1 MGTVSGSGVANVVAS
16 GQFTIPL
23 MKRFGFPAAFA
34 GGVEATSSMGGQI
47 MPPVMGAVAFIMAE
61 TIGVPYSEIVIAAII
76 PALLYFAAC
85 FWSVHLEA
93 GKRGLHGLP
102 RERAAERHGRAPRTT
117 GILILPLARAGLS
130 ALRRLHA
137 ALRRRRRRWR

>member
-1 MGTVSGSGVANVVAS
+1 
-16 GQFTIPL
+16 
-23 MKRFGFPAAFA
+23 
-34 GGVEATSSMGGQI
+34 MGGQI

-61 TIGVPYSEIVIAAII
+61 TIGVPYAEIVKAAII

-102 RERAAERHGRAPRTT
+102 RERAAERPAASCGPT
-117 GILILPLARAGLS
+117 GT
-130 ALRRLHA
+130 
-137 ALRRRRRRWR
+137 